1 MHNGVKQV
9 RKALADQ
16 PKKDR
21 RIILVGPDQETLEL
35 LQSILPTY
43 GFAVSIDADLSAV
56 GDRGRFELVVFDEV
70 EADIDGLD
78 AFLKLGKSR
87 AKDRFILLADS
98 SDGDRVATALNSG
111 MLEYISKPFEVEE
124 LAARINRAMD
134 TADLLSSQD
143 KNDEIIGFS
152 GDLSYL
158 TLSDI
163 LMNLH
168 QNSRTGKLYATV
180 EDGEYVYSFHRGAL
194 VKTIGPN
201 GLASRKAFYR
211 SMREIGGT
219 FRFVALEKI
228 RGSKNHSFDHL
239 TNVILHAVQEADEF
253 PLTRESL
260 PEDPLLVSLSP
271 THEDIDLPESTAVQ
285 PLLEGLIQSTT
296 IDILIHACPKTDLQA
311 AQELEEL
318 MRKNILVENR
328 LSETG

>member
-1 MHNGVKQV
+1 MPNQS
-9 RKALADQ
+9 
-16 PKKDR
+16 KKDR

-35 LQSILPTY
+35 LQSILPAY
-43 GFAVSIDADLSAV
+43 GFDVSIDAELSAV
-56 GDRGRFELVVFDEV
+56 GDRGHFELVVFDEV
-70 EADIDGLD
+70 EGDIDGLE
-78 AFLKLGKSR
+78 AFLKLAKSR
-87 AKDRFILLADS
+87 VRDRFILLADS
-98 SDGDRVATALNSG
+98 SDGDRIAKALNNG

-124 LAARINRAMD
+124 LAARLNRAMD
-134 TADLLSSQD
+134 TADLLSAQEKS
-143 KNDEIIGFS
+143 DEIIGFS

-180 EDGEYVYSFHRGAL
+180 ADGEYVYSFHRGDL

-211 SMREIGGT
+211 SMREVGGT

-228 RGSKNHSFDHL
+228 RGSKNHSFENL
-239 TNVILHAVQEADEF
+239 ANVILHAVQEADEF
-253 PLTRESL
+253 PLSREAL
-260 PEDPLLVSLSP
+260 PEDPVLVSLSP
-271 THEDIDLPESTAVQ
+271 TIEDMDLPETTAVQ

-311 AQELEEL
+311 AHELEEL
-318 MRKNILVENR
+318 MRKNILIENR
-328 LSETG
+328 LSEAG